1 MFVLIAI
8 EVVEE
13 SVFVVASGV
22 IVLGWTAKVDKPEG
36 ALTLTLT
43 LTGVGVRSSLI
54 DVELD
59 PPAAGIV
66 ICCENASNPGAV
78 TCSTAEV
85 LIRPARSLA
94 GKLQTSVPLLD
105 LVTVAAILVRCSC
118 PASEDAW

>member
-8 EVVEE
+8 DVVEE

-22 IVLGWTAKVDKPEG
+22 IVLGWTAKVDRPEG
-36 ALTLTLT
+36 ALTLT

-94 GKLQTSVPLLD
+94 GKLQTSAPLLD
-105 LVTVAAILVRCSC
+105 VVTVAAILVRCSC